1 MTLQLDEHIPN
12 KNAETK
18 RLMYSVVL
26 AISYCHILQNHQSQR
41 HSLCTVM
48 SQVVQICMLN
58 KVQDLEKKESWKL
71 YRRTCIVILS
81 DLFDAVNKY
90 LAFFYSFTLPSQAY
104 YNRGLTK
111 MKLKHAKSIHDFNR
125 ALAINPKLFQAF
137 LSRAAYYGTKGRFS
151 KGIMNCNEAIKLQP
165 RSVRAYLY
173 R

>member
-1 MTLQLDEHIPN
+1 M
-12 KNAETK
+12 
-18 RLMYSVVL
+18 
-26 AISYCHILQNHQSQR
+26 LQNQQSQR
-41 HSLCTVM
+41 YSLCTVM
-48 SQVVQICMLN
+48 SQAVQICISN
-58 KVQDLEKKESWKL
+58 NVEYLEKGKS
-71 YRRTCIVILS
+71 CIKKVTLFFKRPFRCSQQILGIS
-81 DLFDAVNKY
+81 H
-90 LAFFYSFTLPSQAY
+90 SFTLPSQAY

>member
-1 MTLQLDEHIPN
+1 MLLQL
-12 KNAETK
+12 T
-18 RLMYSVVL
+18 LT
-26 AISYCHILQNHQSQR
+26 ILGKEQAVR
-41 HSLCTVM
+41 HSFTVHY
-48 SQVVQICMLN
+48 S
-58 KVQDLEKKESWKL
+58 
-71 YRRTCIVILS
+71 LS
-81 DLFDAVNKY
+81 
-90 LAFFYSFTLPSQAY
+90 FFHPISPFFHSFTLPSQAY